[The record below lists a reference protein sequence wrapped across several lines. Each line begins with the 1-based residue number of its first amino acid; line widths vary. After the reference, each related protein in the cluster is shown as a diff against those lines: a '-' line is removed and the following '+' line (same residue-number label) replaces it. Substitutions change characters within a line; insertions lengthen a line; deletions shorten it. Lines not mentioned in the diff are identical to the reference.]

1 MFQGKILKLN
11 PVKYIYILPLMLVL
25 AVVYIYPIIR
35 TAYFSLFIVPFGGAV
50 GEFVGFGN
58 YITLFGKPDFW
69 NGVRLNLIWA
79 FSNLLLQLNVA
90 FMIAS
95 LVNRKM
101 RGMHV
106 VRTMVL
112 LPWIIPTAAVGS
124 VIRWVLLPNLGIA
137 NELLVRFRIVS
148 DPVNFL
154 GNHAMPTLIFL
165 NSWMSIP
172 IGVLLILS
180 ALQTIPSDVY
190 EAAQVDGA
198 SPFQIFFRITFPI
211 ISKMLWFTS
220 FLIFVWAFNSFD
232 MIWMVTQGGPGIA
245 TQTLPVMV
253 YRSAFR
259 VMQLGMS
266 STISMVIAT
275 FLFIIGVLYFSI
287 MGRGKK
293 GDE

>member
-1 MFQGKILKLN
+1 
-11 PVKYIYILPLMLVL
+11 MLVL
-25 AVVYIYPIIR
+25 TVIYIYPIIR
-35 TAYFSLFIVPFGGAV
+35 TAYFSFFNVPFGGAV
-50 GEFVGFGN
+50 GDHVGFGN
-58 YITLFGKPDFW
+58 YIALFQSPDFC
-69 NGVRLNLIWA
+69 NGVRVNLTWA
-79 FSNLLLQLNVA
+79 FGNLFLQLNVA
-90 FMIAS
+90 FIIAV
-95 LVNRKM
+95 LVNQAMK
-101 RGMHV
+101 GMHI

-124 VIRWVLLPNLGIA
+124 VIRWILLPHLGIV
-137 NELLVRFRIVS
+137 NELLLRFGLTTE
-148 DPVNFL
+148 PVNFL
-154 GNHAMPTLIFL
+154 GNHALPTLIVL

-180 ALQTIPSDVY
+180 ALQTIPKDVY

-198 SPFQIFFRITFPI
+198 NTLQVFFKITFPTI
-211 ISKMLWFTS
+211 GKMLWFTS

-275 FLFIIGVLYFSI
+275 FLFIVGVLYFSI
-287 MGRGKK
+287 LGRGAKE
-293 GDE
+293 DE

>member
-1 MFQGKILKLN
+1 MFSGKYERR
-11 PVKYIYILPLMLVL
+11 PTKYLYILPLMIVL
-25 AVVYIYPIIR
+25 AVIYIYPIIR
-35 TAYFSLFIVPFGGAV
+35 TATFSFYRLPFGGAV

-58 YITLFGKPDFW
+58 YATLFQNDEFW
-69 NGVRLNLIWA
+69 HSLRTNLIWA
-79 FSNLLLQLNVA
+79 FGNLLLQLNVA
-90 FMIAS
+90 FIIAA
-95 LVNRKM
+95 LVNRAM

-124 VIRWVLLPNLGIA
+124 VIRWVLLPNLGIV
-137 NELLVRFRIVS
+137 NELLMRFGLVS
-148 DPVNFL
+148 SPVNFL
-154 GNHAMPTLIFL
+154 GTDNALLTLIVL

-180 ALQTIPSDVY
+180 ALQTIPKDVY

-198 SPFQIFFRITFPI
+198 TSLQTFFKITFPI

-232 MIWMVTQGGPGIA
+232 MIWMVTQGGPSIT

-259 VMQLGMS
+259 MMQLGMS

-275 FLFIIGVLYFSI
+275 FLFVIGVLYFSL
-287 MGRGKK
+287 MGRGNKD
-293 GDE
+293 DE